1 MSISTITNIT
11 TRYVES
17 DQMGVIHHSNYLIYL
32 EQARLDWLNDI
43 GFSYGKME
51 KSGVLLPVYQ
61 IDIKYKNPIKFGEEI
76 TVKTTLKKVP
86 TTRVEFEYEIR
97 NQNEVICATCDLT
110 LVFTDGAT
118 FRPRKPLLDFVAACE
133 KRLNG

>member
-1 MSISTITNIT
+1 MAISTLTKIA

-51 KSGVLLPVYQ
+51 ESGVLLPVYQ

-76 TVKTTLKKVP
+76 IVKTTLKKVP
-86 TTRVEFEYEIR
+86 TTRVEFEYEIAK
-97 NQNEVICATCDLT
+97 QNGIICATCDLT
-110 LVFTDGAT
+110 LVFTDGKT
-118 FRPRKPLLDFVAACE
+118 FRPRKPLADFVKACE
-133 KRLNG
+133 KQMKS